1 MTILLTPAG
10 SREFFEL
17 LSCLPRRLPPLL
29 FQQVFGDGAHHPIV
43 EAVGQE
49 GRHKHQWFSPGADD
63 VTGLGTRGLDGLD
76 DLASYDV
83 WFRRG
88 TGGGEEQSVLLLG
101 LSAIGGVAR
110 RLPQTIEG
118 DPAPLSANG
127 SGSMTM
133 TSMPK
138 GFEFD
143 AQAVTEAFHS
153 ELGRMVPCAEWFPSP
168 ATD

>member
-1 MTILLTPAG
+1 
-10 SREFFEL
+10 L

-49 GRHKHQWFSPGADD
+49 GRHKHKWFSTGADN
-63 VTGLGTRGLDGLD
+63 VTGLGTQGLDGLD

-88 TGGGEEQSVLLLG
+88 TIGAEDQGVLLLG

-110 RLPQTIEG
+110 RLLQVIEG
-118 DPAPLSANG
+118 DPAPLGAMAPG
-127 SGSMTM
+127 WMTM
-133 TSMPK
+133 TEEAP
-138 GFEFD
+138 
-143 AQAVTEAFHS
+143 VTS
-153 ELGRMVPCAEWFPSP
+153 
-168 ATD
+168 ATFSYSYGPYVLR